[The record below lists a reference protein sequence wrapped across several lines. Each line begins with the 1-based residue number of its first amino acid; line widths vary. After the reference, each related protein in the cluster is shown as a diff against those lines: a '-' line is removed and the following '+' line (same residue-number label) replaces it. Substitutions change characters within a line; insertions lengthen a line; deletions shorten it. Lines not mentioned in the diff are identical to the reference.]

1 MVGAADFLF
10 LRLVYVDGF
19 VRLSEI
25 PFSLALVRIAYGER
39 PSLSPM
45 ILRGLFCFA
54 NFLSCEMSSF
64 VQGLPTFL
72 VDLVISISSRMIIT
86 EPFADKD
93 DHGRYP
99 RFRFFDSFRN
109 SELGT

>member
-1 MVGAADFLF
+1 MTWSSRLQF
-10 LRLVYVDGF
+10 LRLVYVDAF

-72 VDLVISISSRMIIT
+72 VEIFIV
-86 EPFADKD
+86 F
-93 DHGRYP
+93 P
-99 RFRFFDSFRN
+99 REDYN
-109 SELGT
+109 KTIC